1 MVVAVSY
8 GATAAVA
15 AAAAGGAAPRG
26 CSAAA
31 GSTRQN
37 PETRMTHAHIN
48 IETFHVSHFC
58 RSKQSKQTQAMATW
72 HGSSQDGMLRRPH
85 FTIFTLF
92 TIYLQP

>member
-15 AAAAGGAAPRG
+15 ATAAGGVAPRG

-37 PETRMTHAHIN
+37 TETRMTHAQIN
-48 IETFHVSHFC
+48 TETFHVRHFC
-58 RSKQSKQTQAMATW
+58 RSKQSKQTQAKATW
-72 HGSSQDGMLRRPH
+72 HGLSQDGMVRRLH
-85 FTIFTLF
+85 FTIFTLL